1 MDALFE
7 QLCAL
12 ADMAVDGSRGF
23 DPARLDG
30 VLALFGGEARAAL
43 AAAEEEHEAAAG
55 GTEAAV
61 EAAGPPRRRHGRRRR
76 QVPWVVRRRRRAV
89 RGHRRDGRGLQGDH
103 VQHTPLVAS

>member
-43 AAAEEEHEAAAG
+43 AAAEEEHEAAAR

-61 EAAGPPRRRHGRRRR
+61 EAA
-76 QVPWVVRRRRRAV
+76 
-89 RGHRRDGRGLQGDH
+89 RGHLDDVMDAAVGKYRGSSGDADALSAATAAMDVAFNATTSNTRR
-103 VQHTPLVAS
+103 S